1 MEKKPKKQKSQKA
14 SKLTKKLFYETSRNS
29 SQNLASKIDAFN
41 MGMNSD
47 IQKKWQETMK
57 QSGFEPS

>member
-47 IQKKWQETMK
+47 IQKK
-57 QSGFEPS
+57 